1 MKDFKPMT
9 YKELEKCVF
18 QDPENWDEKLVETA
32 GFVPL
37 EVRMRQMEQA
47 GYVAQFQASDFT
59 SSDMRAI
66 WLNPDFEILPGDDLE
81 EVERKTQLREQ
92 FRQELLAKKNPPPT
106 AEEALTD
113 EKEQSNSK
121 IKETSQD
128 VQENG

>member
-1 MKDFKPMT
+1 MIDFKPMS
-9 YKELEKCVF
+9 YKELDKCVLHE
-18 QDPENWDEKLVETA
+18 PENWDEQLVETA

-92 FRQELLAKKNPPPT
+92 FRQELLAKKNPPT

-113 EKEQSNSK
+113 EKEQSNNK
-121 IKETSQD
+121 IKETSKD